1 MPEKVDVLWEESGD
15 DEAERVTKRPRP
27 SSTLA
32 AVDLS
37 MFWVDV
43 TYTKQVNQKK
53 KKSIDGRVQMYP
65 RTLTAKLFDLEG
77 TYVCSGNFQTV
88 LGFTE
93 RWNKA
98 VQEGTDIT
106 ITKGFYAHLVFVP
119 TPTRELPQG
128 AVHNH

>member
-1 MPEKVDVLWEESGD
+1 MPKESDLLWEDSD
-15 DEAERVTKRPRP
+15 DDSQRVAKRPRP
-27 SSTLA
+27 SLVSA
-32 AVDLS
+32 AIDLS
-37 MFWVDV
+37 MFWVEV
-43 TYTKQVNQKK
+43 TYTKHVSQRN
-53 KKSIDGRVQMYP
+53 KKSMDGRVQMYP
-65 RTLTAKLFDLEG
+65 RTLTAKLFDYEG

-119 TPTRELPQG
+119 APNRELPQG